1 MMVTLEN
8 LKPNSQVKGILPND
22 TGTILSVQWHGSDVV
37 EVSYRPFAL
46 PKPFCS
52 TKDVF
57 CIRHSR
63 VADGYRRISIGGHSI
78 QVSKIEPRQDVELHF
93 IPDDTKNQVE
103 IRIWALNKLVHM
115 THLPLDAIQKM
126 VHL

>member
-22 TGTILSVQWHGSDVV
+22 TGTILNVQWHGSDVV

-103 IRIWALNKLVHM
+103 IRI
-115 THLPLDAIQKM
+115 
-126 VHL
+126 